1 MSKNQNTA
9 NAKSKSAKT
18 AESRAAKAEHLK
30 KTRENIALQ
39 SFTQRLDEA
48 PPVPVVTVQNN
59 EHGQSIAIDHP
70 DRSLGELLLM
80 EALGT
85 TNPAFSNAIL
95 KQLATAASDGRQ
107 VDEQGLRFLLA
118 VITDIK
124 PKDQIMAMLAAQA
137 AVIHL
142 AVMTSGRAVPDVWF
156 VRLEQA
162 SDLSKLVRTFTVQV
176 DALQRYGCAAE
187 QQDAAYARGEKTE
200 ERPQIAHN
208 GTHPLGRRTPANT
221 NTSTEPSGAPEKPT
235 SFRRHL

>member
-9 NAKSKSAKT
+9 NAKSESAKT
-18 AESRAAKAEHLK
+18 AESRAGKAEHLK

-142 AVMTSGRAVPDVWF
+142 AVMTVAAQFLTYGSTSQ
-156 VRLEQA
+156 QA

-208 GTHPLGRRTPANT
+208 GTHIGPKTPANT